1 MLKYSSNGAVEGIH
15 KSRVLAERKES
26 QNEQISNSN
35 AAKTVRSSNIID
47 SSYVSTSD
55 FAMEARYKNKMS
67 RFSLY
72 ETSTRYYL
80 IGGDFLD
87 ENFRVLK
94 IDRTSSPGS
103 LNIFEDDNIYS
114 KMSMN
119 QLLRTIDDGNKSLGG
134 IKFKCS
140 AWGIM
145 GFVRFTEH
153 YYMVLI
159 TKRQYVAVIGGH
171 YIYQVES
178 TEMIPLTTGHN
189 SRVQA
194 NRNADEARYLTI
206 FGTLDLSRNYYYSP
220 SYNITRRLQ
229 ENIISARQKLN
240 STTGGTNCDLN
251 NMFVWNHYLLN
262 PATKVLQSP
271 LDWCRII
278 IHGFI
283 SQECSRFCYDVR
295 NSAHV
300 TNDNRFKCLRS

>member
-1 MLKYSSNGAVEGIH
+1 MLKTGPNGAGEGVH
-15 KSRVLAERKES
+15 RVRALAERKGNLNG
-26 QNEQISNSN
+26 QPKNSN
-35 AAKTVRSSNIID
+35 AVVRVRSSNILN
-47 SSYVSTSD
+47 SNYVSTSD
-55 FAMEARYKNKMS
+55 FELDASYKNKMS

-103 LNIFEDDNIYS
+103 LNIFEDDNVYS

-119 QLLRTIDDGNKSLGG
+119 ELLRTIDEGNKSSGG

-178 TEMIPLTTGHN
+178 TEMIPLTTGPN
-189 SRVQA
+189 SKLQA
-194 NRNADEARYLTI
+194 NRNAEEARYLTI

-229 ENIISARQKLN
+229 ENIITARKKLN
-240 STTGGTNCDLN
+240 STNERTNCDLN

-271 LDWCRII
+271 LDWCRVI

-283 SQECSRFCYDVR
+283 GQECS
-295 NSAHV
+295 
-300 TNDNRFKCLRS
+300 

>member
-1 MLKYSSNGAVEGIH
+1 MLKRGSNGVVEGAH
-15 KSRVLAERKES
+15 KSRAVAEREENN
-26 QNEQISNSN
+26 NEHTKDLN
-35 AAKTVRSSNIID
+35 AVKKVRSSNATD
-47 SSYVSTSD
+47 SKYVSTSD
-55 FAMEARYKNKMS
+55 FEMEASYKNKMS

-103 LNIFEDDNIYS
+103 LNIFEDDNVYS

-119 QLLRTIDDGNKSLGG
+119 ELLRTIDEGNKSSGG

-159 TKRQYVAVIGGH
+159 TKRQYIAVIGGH

-178 TEMIPLTTGHN
+178 TELIPLTTGSN
-189 SRVQA
+189 SKFQA

-220 SYNITRRLQ
+220 SYNVTRRLQ
-229 ENIISARQKLN
+229 ENIINARQKLS
-240 STTGGTNCDLN
+240 STTGQTNCDLN

-271 LDWCRII
+271 LDWCRIV

-283 SQECSRFCYDVR
+283 SQECSGSYQ
-295 NSAHV
+295 N
-300 TNDNRFKCLRS
+300 N